1 MTYKDS
7 YEKCKTVEDLK
18 KEVIKDVEVALFIGS
33 LDRVKVI
40 EIAASEVMQSRGW
53 ALDSIFVETRKESIL
68 IQKEV

>member
-7 YEKCKTVEDLK
+7 YEKCKTVEELK
-18 KEVIKDVEVALFIGS
+18 KEVIKDVEVALFIIGS

-53 ALDSIFVETRKESIL
+53 ALDSIFVETRKESIS
-68 IQKEV
+68 I